1 MTTVA
6 DLQKAI
12 LSLSD
17 SEYAELRNWLIY
29 EDSERWDRELEE
41 DAKAGRLDALAAS
54 IFKAKEE
61 GNLTPL

>member
-12 LSLSD
+12 LALSE

-41 DAKAGRLDALAAS
+41 DLKAGRLDALAAEALE
-54 IFKAKEE
+54 AKDEDE
-61 GNLTPL
+61 VRPL

>member
-6 DLQKAI
+6 ELQKAI
-12 LSLSD
+12 LSLSE

-41 DAKAGRLDALAAS
+41 DAKAGRLDAFAES
-54 IFKAKEE
+54 ILKAKEE

>member
-12 LSLSD
+12 LSLSE
-17 SEYAELRNWLIY
+17 SEYNELRNWLIY

-41 DAKAGRLDALAAS
+41 DAKAGRLDALAAGVL
-54 IFKAKEE
+54 KAKEE
-61 GNLTPL
+61 GTLKPL